1 MNSLLFRHKHRLVHW
16 ERSEGICFRHERQE
30 SMAREFRFYVYIMA
44 SKSRAFTP
52 ESPTTSSGEAGEI
65 EGFTRRYKINRL
77 VHYEVF
83 QYIGNAIG
91 REKEIKGW
99 DRAKRVALIERE
111 NPTWDDLAHS
121 WGKPIELLKPV
132 AVEMKADPSLLH
144 PSERKIGARQ
154 GPRLR
159 S

>member
-1 MNSLLFRHKHRLVHW
+1 MP
-16 ERSEGICFRHERQE
+16 
-30 SMAREFRFYVYIMA
+30 REFRFFVYVMA
-44 SKSRAFTP
+44 SKSRRTYTGVTNNI
-52 ESPTTSSGEAGEI
+52 ERRVKQHKAGEI

-83 QYIGNAIG
+83 QYIGNAIR

-111 NPTWDDLAHS
+111 NPTWDDLAQD

-132 AVEMKADPSLLH
+132 VIEKKADPSL
-144 PSERKIGARQ
+144 
-154 GPRLR
+154 R

>member
-1 MNSLLFRHKHRLVHW
+1 
-16 ERSEGICFRHERQE
+16 
-30 SMAREFRFYVYIMA
+30 MARECRFFVYVMA
-44 SKSRAFTP
+44 SKSRRTYTGVTNNI
-52 ESPTTSSGEAGEI
+52 ERRVKQHKAGEI

-99 DRAKRVALIERE
+99 DRVKRVALIERE
-111 NPTWDDLAHS
+111 NPTWDDLAHD

-132 AVEMKADPSLLH
+132 AVEMKADPSL
-144 PSERKIGARQ
+144 
-154 GPRLR
+154 R